1 MYFDVLFYFV
11 ILQRKITGSHIC
23 FLHEAKSAL
32 VYVIVMAYQWKLSGA
47 PQQKR
52 MLPIKYVASLFT
64 VDLHI
69 HSQRQQ
75 QQQQQGHG
83 DNNGVYREEGVYFK
97 KDTTTQQ

>member
-1 MYFDVLFYFV
+1 M
-11 ILQRKITGSHIC
+11 
-23 FLHEAKSAL
+23 
-32 VYVIVMAYQWKLSGA
+32 VYVIVMAYQWKVSGA

-75 QQQQQGHG
+75 QQQQQQGHS